1 MLDNN
6 TNKVVWVG
14 VAVGVVTLL
23 GLGAL
28 QLFPQ
33 VVNSAKPSIHRSMLV
48 SSAGAS
54 KKSPTQVATIKNAN
68 VSGYTAYS
76 RFHAYP
82 WSLPKT
88 GLVVNP
94 SQWAYY
100 GFDIKV
106 GKDSTLKTDINNGSK
121 DYVSGVTS
129 NDNDTIKDR
138 EFNVI
143 DENGKSVVD
152 VDSSYNLNHPNHD
165 VAKLKAGKTYHVQI
179 IWHNDTKDILYDG
192 GAGHATTII
201 MFTPDGGVGNDNP
214 LPINLTNYKQNVY

>member
-6 TNKVVWVG
+6 TNKVVWIG
-14 VAVGVVTLL
+14 VAVGVVALL
-23 GLGAL
+23 GVGAL

-54 KKSPTQVATIKNAN
+54 KKSPTQVATIKNAD
-68 VSGYTAYS
+68 VSSSSPYKS
-76 RFHAYP
+76 FNAYP

-88 GLVVNP
+88 GLVVHP

-106 GKDSTLKTDINNGSK
+106 GKDSTLKIDINNGTK
-121 DYVSGVTS
+121 EYMSGLAS
-129 NDNDTIKDR
+129 NDNDTVKDR
-138 EFNVI
+138 EFNVT

-152 VDSSYNLNHPNHD
+152 VDSSYNFNHPNHD

-179 IWHNDTKDILYDG
+179 ICHNDSKDVLYDG
-192 GAGHATTII
+192 GSIQATTII
-201 MFTPDGGVGNDNP
+201 MFTPDGGVGDNNS